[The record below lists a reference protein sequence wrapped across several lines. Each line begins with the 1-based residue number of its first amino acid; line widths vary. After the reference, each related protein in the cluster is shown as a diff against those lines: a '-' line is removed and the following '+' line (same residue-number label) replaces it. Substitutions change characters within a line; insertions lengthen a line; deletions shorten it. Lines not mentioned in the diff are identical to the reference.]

1 MTTTVQRQ
9 VAVPPATAPPPRRRP
24 LASGGGWFT
33 VPYLVAFALF
43 LVGPVVYGLYMAF
56 TDQSLTGSGGS
67 LVGASNFG
75 EALQDPQVWATLRN
89 TVVFTVI
96 SSVPLVV
103 VSLALALLVHA
114 VRPGQWL
121 WRLTFFAPF
130 LLPVTVVTI
139 LWTWMYQPDL
149 GLFNAAL
156 GALGAEGVGWLT
168 DENVALWS
176 IALTTLWWTLG
187 FNFLLY
193 LAALQNIPQHLY
205 EAAAIDGAGTWR
217 RLVSVTLPMLARTTS
232 LVVILQLLAS
242 LKVFD
247 QIYLMTMGGPNNS
260 TRSILEYVYDTGFTN
275 YRLGYAAAI
284 SYVFFALIVVI
295 SLAQGWFVSRREGRS

>member
-9 VAVPPATAPPPRRRP
+9 VAVPPATAPPPSRRP

-33 VPYLVAFALF
+33 VPYLVAFVLF

-67 LVGASNFG
+67 LVGVSNFG
-75 EALQDPQVWATLRN
+75 EALRDPQVWSTLRN

-149 GLFNAAL
+149 GLFNAML
-156 GALGAEGVGWLT
+156 GGLGAEGVGWLT

-176 IALTTLWWTLG
+176 IALTTVWWTLG

-217 RLVSVTLPMLARTTS
+217 RLVSVTLPMLSRTTS
-232 LVVILQLLAS
+232 LVIILQLLAS

-284 SYVFFALIVVI
+284 SYVFFALIVLL

>member
-9 VAVPPATAPPPRRRP
+9 VAVPPATAPPAPRRP

-33 VPYLVAFALF
+33 VPYLVAFVLF

-67 LVGASNFG
+67 LVGFGNFA

-96 SSVPLVV
+96 SSVPLVL

-295 SLAQGWFVSRREGRS
+295 SLAQAWFLSRRGDRS

>member
-9 VAVPPATAPPPRRRP
+9 VAVPPVTSAPPRRP

-33 VPYLVAFALF
+33 VPYLVAFVLF

-67 LVGASNFG
+67 LVGVSNFG
-75 EALQDPQVWATLRN
+75 EALQDPQVWSTLAN
-89 TVVFTVI
+89 TVAFTLM

-103 VSLALALLVHA
+103 LSLALALLVHA

-149 GLFNAAL
+149 GLFNAGL
-156 GALGAEGVGWLT
+156 GALGADGIGWLT
-168 DENVALWS
+168 DENIALWS
-176 IALTTLWWTLG
+176 IALTTVWWTLG

-205 EAAAIDGAGTWR
+205 EAASIDGAGTWR
-217 RLVSVTLPMLARTTS
+217 RLFSVTLPMLARTTS

-284 SYVFFALIVVI
+284 SYVFFALIVVL
-295 SLAQGWFVSRREGRS
+295 SLAQGWFMSRREGRS